1 MMRQLL
7 IVLSLAL
14 SLGCSRKEE
23 TTFVI
28 LQTTD
33 LHGVLGSEM
42 SALAGYIHQ
51 QREAYGGSLILLDGG
66 DNFQGTPQVFLPILL
81 TLRTSIFTR
90 DCLTGC
96 LIT

>member
-14 SLGCSRKEE
+14 SLACSRKEE

-28 LQTTD
+28 LHTTD

-42 SALAGYIHQ
+42 SALAVISTNNGKHT
-51 QREAYGGSLILLDGG
+51 EA
-66 DNFQGTPQVFLPILL
+66 V
-81 TLRTSIFTR
+81 
-90 DCLTGC
+90 
-96 LIT
+96 